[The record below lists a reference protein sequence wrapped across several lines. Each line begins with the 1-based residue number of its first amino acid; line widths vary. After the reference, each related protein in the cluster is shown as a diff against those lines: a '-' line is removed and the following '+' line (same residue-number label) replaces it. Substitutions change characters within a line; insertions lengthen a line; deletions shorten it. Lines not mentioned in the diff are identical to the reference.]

1 MRKLSIIAV
10 IGMFF
15 TLTSNNVANAQCNQ
29 QKITL
34 ADSSFET
41 AGMVRLS
48 DTLTVSV
55 SKRVGIG
62 TSGFTEY
69 FTQINYNYPASNL
82 VNSTLYESSLDGKV
96 CIEKSG
102 QFVFAGYTKRNNSV
116 RVIKLNKVTNV
127 KSVYEQDSSILIST
141 IMFEKNFYMLTNSIT
156 ENFVSITKLDLNL
169 NVVWREDYTG
179 YAAAI
184 QLTSGGSK
192 LFFLAIEDNY
202 FTSRLV
208 KVDSSNGD
216 TIKSIKYFGA
226 NRPNAIVGLT
236 SNALIGATY
245 NSQTG
250 QTSIDSLKFGLPNKV
265 NLFNF
270 TGQIQRF
277 RRTPSGNIIA
287 VGQVM
292 GDNGSIDGIA
302 LLFNK
307 SGNVLESLCHGA
319 SSQESDVIYDCDEL
333 GQSFVSISSSPAN
346 FGSLVLDFPTPP
358 FRIKSETD
366 VKNSEEI
373 NQNKLDLIT
382 SGDILGRTI
391 K

>member
-1 MRKLSIIAV
+1 
-10 IGMFF
+10 MFF
-15 TLTSNNVANAQCNQ
+15 TLTSNNVSAQCNQ
-29 QKITL
+29 EKIAL
-34 ADSSFET
+34 ADSSFES

-48 DTLTVSV
+48 DTLTVSI

-62 TSGFTEY
+62 NSGFTEY

-96 CIEKSG
+96 CLEKSG
-102 QFVFAGYTKRNNSV
+102 QFAFAGYTKRNNSV
-116 RVIKLNKVTNV
+116 RVMKLNKIANV

-141 IMFEKNFYMLTNSIT
+141 IMFEKNLYMLTNSIT

-216 TIKSIKYFGA
+216 TIKSIKYLGA
-226 NRPNAIVGLT
+226 NRPNVIVGLT
-236 SNALIGATY
+236 SNALIGATH

-250 QTSIDSLKFGLPNKV
+250 QTSIDSLKFNSPNKV

-270 TGQIQRF
+270 NGQINRF

-292 GDNGSIDGIA
+292 GFNSIDGLA
-302 LLFNK
+302 FLFSK
-307 SGNVLESLCHGA
+307 SGTLIESLCHGA
-319 SSQESDVIYDCDEL
+319 SSQESDIIYDCNEL
-333 GQSFVSISSSPAN
+333 GDSFVSISSSPTN

-358 FRIKSETD
+358 FRIKSEKEVGNVD
-366 VKNSEEI
+366 EEKVI
-373 NQNKLDLIT
+373 NQKKINLIT